1 MGWQSQLLGRPQKRR
16 VHLIWA
22 TMMRSRGFTLIEIM
36 VALAIFGLLIAL
48 AGPQLSAF
56 LANSQVRNAGEA
68 ILNGVQQA
76 QATAMRDNLPTRL
89 ALTKTTGTGGWE
101 IIVADPA
108 TNTVPGANPASPC
121 GAPVACAPGTVCN
134 PEKLFCLKD
143 GAPNAQID
151 VTPGAAV
158 VANVASITF
167 DGFGR
172 IQCNTDNTLACDGT
186 PNMQWVKVT
195 NSLNASARELHVCIT
210 TQAAPTAAG
219 SVPVSASQIKLC
231 DPNVAAT
238 EPQAC
243 PNGCT

>member
-1 MGWQSQLLGRPQKRR
+1 
-16 VHLIWA
+16 
-22 TMMRSRGFTLIEIM
+22 MRNRGFTLIEIM

-56 LANSQVRNAGEA
+56 LANSQVRNASES

-76 QATAMRDNLPTRL
+76 QATAMRDNLPTKL
-89 ALTKTTGTGGWE
+89 ALTTTTGTGGWE

-108 TNTVPGANPASPC
+108 TNTVPAANPATPC
-121 GAPVACAPGTVCN
+121 GAPVACAVGAVCN
-134 PEKLFCLKD
+134 PEKLFCLAD
-143 GAPNAQID
+143 GAPYAQLAP
-151 VTPGAAV
+151 TPADAT
-158 VANVASITF
+158 AISF

-172 IQCNTDNTLACDGT
+172 IQCNTDNTLVCDGT
-186 PNMQWVKVT
+186 PGLQWIKVT
-195 NSLNASARELHVCIT
+195 NSKDASARELHVCIT
-210 TQAAPTAAG
+210 PPNQPAPTAVG

-243 PNGCT
+243 PAGCS

>member
-1 MGWQSQLLGRPQKRR
+1 MQN
-16 VHLIWA
+16 
-22 TMMRSRGFTLIEIM
+22 RGFTLIEIM

-48 AGPQLSAF
+48 AGPQLGTF
-56 LANSQVRNAGEA
+56 LASSQVRNAGDA

-89 ALTKTTGTGGWE
+89 ELTTTTGTGGWE
-101 IIVADPA
+101 LIVADPA
-108 TNTVPGANPASPC
+108 ANTVPGANPATPC
-121 GAPVACAPGTVCN
+121 GVPVVCAPGNVCN

-143 GAPNAQID
+143 GAPDAQLA
-151 VTPGAAV
+151 VTPAGAVAGNVAAV
-158 VANVASITF
+158 TF

-186 PNMQWVKVT
+186 TNMQWIKIT
-195 NSLNASARELHVCIT
+195 NSKNSLAREMHVCIT
-210 TQAAPTAAG
+210 DRQAPNAAG
-219 SVPVSASQIKLC
+219 SVPVSASQFKLC

-243 PNGCT
+243 PASCV